1 MPAPAGPLYIL
12 GDVFMRAHYVKFDVD
27 NKQLGFAQIKKSGN
41 FVGEVKP
48 KYTVSSS
55 VNGHYEDPNTG
66 CGADEKAFTIQGV
79 AGEVCAPSCTSAAC
93 PTDVPAGVTAAP
105 QCALQD
111 QSGNKYCVLLCTPSV
126 EDDQCGDKASC
137 KSIQG
142 AGVCTYDS
150 R

>member
-1 MPAPAGPLYIL
+1 MITAW
-12 GDVFMRAHYVKFDVD
+12 D
-27 NKQLGFAQIKKSGN
+27 
-41 FVGEVKP
+41 FVGGYGYATTVNALQISSLLKYSPDARFAGAVKP